1 VISTYGQVR
10 SRALARLDDPSQ
22 ATFTDAI
29 LLPGIQEAIDVL
41 FEAFVFFEIPRVKV
55 VTTFTVGVGT
65 TSVTPA
71 TAGIADMGEI
81 IELRE
86 RLSGSTDR
94 YVHIHEVDDLPQRD
108 AVECLGNWEWRGDAF
123 YFVGATTARQV
134 WISYFSTTTQESSFD
149 ANAST
154 GVDGALNFLSL
165 YAVSAV
171 GGRKGYNE
179 IAEECR
185 RMAVGNRFDDGVIGG
200 SLFRLCQPMVRAR
213 QRVQVAPRAYS
224 ITRRLTAHRAA
235 PYIAAQQPAG
245 VGTAPVQ
252 FSTATGTITGT
263 LDGVNTT
270 FYLSYPVSTA
280 RVFLNGAAMTATI
293 DYTHSVNVITF
304 LAGQIPQ
311 ASDTITVEG
320 YL

>member
-1 VISTYGQVR
+1 VGSRYDEGVYG
-10 SRALARLDDPSQ
+10 
-22 ATFTDAI
+22 
-29 LLPGIQEAIDVL
+29 
-41 FEAFVFFEIPRVKV
+41 
-55 VTTFTVGVGT
+55 
-65 TSVTPA
+65 
-71 TAGIADMGEI
+71 
-81 IELRE
+81 
-86 RLSGSTDR
+86 
-94 YVHIHEVDDLPQRD
+94 
-108 AVECLGNWEWRGDAF
+108 
-123 YFVGATTARQV
+123 GA
-134 WISYFSTTTQESSFD
+134 
-149 ANAST
+149 
-154 GVDGALNFLSL
+154 
-165 YAVSAV
+165 
-171 GGRKGYNE
+171 
-179 IAEECR
+179 
-185 RMAVGNRFDDGVIGG
+185 
-200 SLFRLCQPMVRAR
+200 LFRLCQPMVRAR